1 MNSEQVEELEK
12 RLQKSRE
19 DEKTLRNEMG
29 TIQQELADEKQKS
42 EESVALVKQKEE
54 DIKVTKLH

>member
-1 MNSEQVEELEK
+1 
-12 RLQKSRE
+12 
-19 DEKTLRNEMG
+19 MG

-54 DIKVTKLH
+54 DIKVTKLYWVTKVTIFESFSLNFNIKSSPIGN

>member
-1 MNSEQVEELEK
+1 
-12 RLQKSRE
+12 
-19 DEKTLRNEMG
+19 MG

-54 DIKVTKLH
+54 DIKVTKLY

>member
-1 MNSEQVEELEK
+1 
-12 RLQKSRE
+12 
-19 DEKTLRNEMG
+19 MG

-54 DIKVTKLH
+54 DIKVTKLYWVTKVTIFESFWFFNRKSS